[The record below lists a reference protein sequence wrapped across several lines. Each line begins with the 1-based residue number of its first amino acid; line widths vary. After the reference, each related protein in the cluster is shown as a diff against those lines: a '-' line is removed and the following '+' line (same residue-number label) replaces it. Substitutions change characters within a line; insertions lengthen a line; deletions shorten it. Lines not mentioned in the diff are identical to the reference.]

1 MPICGR
7 LACIFNASW
16 SSGTVPSEWKVSR
29 VTPMGGV
36 SGRNIVCKAFS
47 KMDQLVGVGS
57 IDEGALCGC
66 ALRSGMAK

>member
-1 MPICGR
+1 MKNYWGSGLGR
-7 LACIFNASW
+7 VNGQDLNDHIMG
-16 SSGTVPSEWKVSR
+16 SGL
-29 VTPMGGV
+29 GGV